1 MRSLGMVGMADRRA
15 LRATSC
21 QEQIEKFTMG
31 ERIFRQ
37 KSTTFSFVS
46 VTSTHAS
53 GSRDFTVISTT
64 PKKLIRGGPC
74 VLKAKS
80 KVSFFRAFYSFLCF
94 DS

>member
-46 VTSTHAS
+46 VTTRKRIAS
-53 GSRDFTVISTT
+53 PGVQDFSVISTT
-64 PKKLIRGGPC
+64 PQL
-74 VLKAKS
+74 
-80 KVSFFRAFYSFLCF
+80 
-94 DS
+94 

>member
-46 VTSTHAS
+46 VTTHAS
-53 GSRDFTVISTT
+53 GSRPLGSRTS
-64 PKKLIRGGPC
+64 P
-74 VLKAKS
+74 
-80 KVSFFRAFYSFLCF
+80 
-94 DS
+94 